1 MQKLLFLFFLCGGLP
16 LAAAPVTEV
25 SVTHPTTTVKVLR
38 PTTSGAVSRPV
49 TVPSV
54 QTKPVT
60 TVEVIRPVTPG
71 AATRQ
76 QGWAG
81 GKGTSAPAPAAKTAA
96 TGSSYT
102 PSYKQAKKLD
112 APKAAGLGAGSAGL
126 GGMTSA
132 QAAQKDRDA
141 QAFESVKGESSQL
154 SIDDVLKKTKMP
166 EGLASKLKQRNFEAA
181 KMNNKK

>member
-1 MQKLLFLFFLCGGLP
+1 MKKLLFLFSLCGVLP
-16 LAAAPVTEV
+16 LAAAPTTNV

-38 PTTSGAVSRPV
+38 PTTSGAGSRPV

-60 TVEVIRPVTPG
+60 NVVVTHPVTPG
-71 AATRQ
+71 ASAQQLGQTDGKVTSTPALAT
-76 QGWAG
+76 
-81 GKGTSAPAPAAKTAA
+81 KTAA

-102 PSYKQAKKLD
+102 PTYKQAKKFD
-112 APKAAGLGAGSAGL
+112 TPKAASLGAGSAGL
-126 GGMTSA
+126 GGMTGA

-141 QAFESVKGESSQL
+141 QAFEAPKGESSQL
-154 SIDDVLKKTKMP
+154 SIDEVLKKTKMP

-181 KMNNKK
+181 KMNGKK

>member
-1 MQKLLFLFFLCGGLP
+1 MQKLLFLFFLCGVLP

-49 TVPSV
+49 T
-54 QTKPVT
+54 
-60 TVEVIRPVTPG
+60 PG

-76 QGWAG
+76 QGWTG